1 MMEDRYDE
9 QKICAG
15 NDGETSM
22 ISIRHLCKEY
32 PNVTPLRDVSVDI
45 KRGEV
50 ISVIGPSGTG
60 KSTLLRCINL
70 LETPTKGEIT
80 VDGVV
85 TTDKKCKVNLVRQKM
100 GMVFQS
106 FNLFAHKTI
115 IENIMMGQVDLLG
128 RSRQEAYDRGM
139 ELLRTIGLA
148 DKALAYPDELSGGQ
162 KQRAAIARTVAME
175 PEIILFDEPTSALD
189 PTMVGEVLSVIR
201 RLAKQGMTM
210 MIVTHEMKFARDVS
224 TRIFYMDQG
233 EIYEEGTPEQ
243 IFQHPKRERTRIFI
257 QQLKVLHV
265 EKISRDFDAPAFMT
279 QLEDFGRKQQF
290 SQRQIHT
297 MQLAVE
303 EVLVLKLL
311 PLAEEAG
318 GMDISLNVEYSERED
333 QTQMLF
339 SYSGPSYHPFE
350 NEEDLSS
357 RMMKGMCK
365 GMEHKFADGAN
376 HFLIRI

>member
-1 MMEDRYDE
+1 MADKYDVQNIRALDGME
-9 QKICAG
+9 K
-15 NDGETSM
+15 SM

-32 PNVTPLRDVSVDI
+32 PTVTPLRDVSVDI
-45 KRGEV
+45 KKGEV
-50 ISVIGPSGTG
+50 ISIIGPSGTG

-70 LETPTKGEIT
+70 LETPTGGEIT

-85 TTDKKCKVNLVRQKM
+85 TTDKKCKVNLVRQKL

-201 RLAKQGMTM
+201 GLARQGMTM

-243 IFQHPKRERTRIFI
+243 IFEHPKRERTRIFI
-257 QQLKVLHV
+257 QQLKVLHI
-265 EKISRDFDAPAFMT
+265 EKITRDFDVPAFMT
-279 QLEDFGRKQQF
+279 QLEEFGRKQQF
-290 SQRQIHT
+290 SQRQIYT

-303 EVLVLKLL
+303 EVLLMKLL
-311 PLAEEAG
+311 PVAVEKG
-318 GMDISLNVEYSERED
+318 DMDISLDVEYSEREN
-333 QTQMLF
+333 QTQILF
-339 SYSGPSYHPFE
+339 TYGGASFHPFGSQ
-350 NEEDLSS
+350 EDLSG
-357 RMMKGMCK
+357 RMIKGMSK
-365 GMEHKFADGAN
+365 EMEHKFADGVN
-376 HFLIRI
+376 HFMIKI